1 MKAGS
6 PGPLK
11 RTCKR
16 IKRGDL
22 TIDSNIPTLTGI
34 ARWEHEL
41 LLPLVHDALKKVSA
55 EEPASKESAG
65 AVALHVANE
74 STMVRKRAERASTK
88 SDTKHPNS
96 YTEQIMVTEARVEAN
111 RKNASL
117 STGPRSPDGKAMS
130 SKNAV
135 RHGLLGGDLL
145 LPDEDA
151 AELERFRA
159 GVLERLQPEDDVER
173 FMADRVVA
181 NAWRLR
187 RLYRMETEVLRRLKY
202 NGTEVDFGVALERDL
217 HHGDNLPK
225 LARYES
231 MLDRGLRRALHELER
246 LQARRRGE
254 HVPVPGVVDI
264 DVSVDGNSELQP
276 DTSAPKKGR

>member
-1 MKAGS
+1 MKADS
-6 PGPLK
+6 SAPPK

-16 IKRGDL
+16 IKPGDL
-22 TIDSNIPTLTGI
+22 AIESDIPTLTGI
-34 ARWEHEL
+34 AKWEHEL
-41 LLPLVHDALKKVSA
+41 LLPLVHDALKSVIA
-55 EEPASKESAG
+55 DEPASKSSVG
-65 AVALHVANE
+65 AAASHVATKNA
-74 STMVRKRAERASTK
+74 MAKKRAGRASTK

-96 YTEQIMVTEARVEAN
+96 YTDQIMVTEARLEAN
-111 RKNASL
+111 RRNASL

-135 RHGLLGGDLL
+135 RHGLLGGELL

-151 AELERFRA
+151 EELERFRA

-173 FMADRVVA
+173 FMADRVIA
-181 NAWRLR
+181 NAWRLKR
-187 RLYRMETEVLRRLKY
+187 VYRIETEVLRRLKY
-202 NGTEVDFGVALERDL
+202 EGTTVDFGVALERDL

-254 HVPVPGVVDI
+254 HVPVPGVMDI
-264 DVSVDGNSELQP
+264 DVSVDGITDDHSV
-276 DTSAPKKGR
+276 DVAKKPR